1 MKHKLNQAKRGKKPF
16 SKSPKKQSLNYSKH
30 KTGPQ
35 ATGTK
40 VTLTIDTIEIKTPT
54 IKIDPHK
61 IRQTTREMI
70 VKANTLLDTISN
82 KIAIIQAPTG
92 SGKTHSIIE
101 EVKTRYG
108 NQVLN
113 KKVAIALPT
122 RANVFNLGGLTDQ
135 LDVDFGMHIGGEQGD
150 MTEIENIGTI
160 YTYGKLYE
168 MLKIDPL
175 LSNYEE
181 LILDEAD
188 VISAGQE
195 VRWIPVLKWLHQVR
209 PELKIILMSATL
221 DIDGFRQLFTVNKEA
236 IFTDLSH
243 SRPRPIQQLYVT
255 DLEAKSRDLAS
266 PKNAIDYI
274 NFAIDAVTLM
284 ITGKN
289 VLIPNEAVLVFLP
302 TISSVER
309 MAAILANKFQEQL
322 EVRTLHS
329 KKDMEELKKDINTPI
344 SKDKIGVLIATD
356 IIGRGINFSDEL
368 RINRVIHSGLSNRRN
383 YNNITRRDILGV
395 GVSTAFDVTQAFG
408 RAGRAINDTR
418 PVVGMCLQPISKLK
432 KGLDNSLNN
441 NDPTYMILQCSRVLK
456 RIQKLKNFPF
466 IPKTLLEFIAP
477 VVIDIDRIKQ
487 SIEKLQVLE
496 ALDENEN
503 ITDFG
508 TFLIDIGLDLDFGL
522 MLYNSL
528 NTSYWARLC
537 DVFCLASRG
546 SSLVDMEL
554 KEIYNAF
561 VYKLA
566 KSQGVKSDLEVFEY
580 MTQNI
585 ENFDDAVMCGVNY
598 GTFQEAMVS
607 SKALKRKINE
617 YVSSSTLDTDSLN
630 DKIDFSYLARVSLS
644 DCLFEFRKTVQGRTR
659 ATHEYVHLASKNV
672 FNLSSFSVLNFLKPS
687 IYIIASNMAIV
698 SGAMTITEAI
708 PVEFDDLVPNG
719 FTIKD
724 EVLLIDKYDP
734 KTGQG
739 RVKINRNYKGYNSST
754 ILDSFTAR
762 FDNDEYAV
770 KALSNYLTFECKQ
783 DFVELNKS
791 VINRVKC
798 YDPKL
803 VSKDFLSDY
812 YYSRLL
818 IDDITNLDLL
828 IPIVLDIKDVVDTP
842 TLREIQ
848 KSCPTTIDGHEVK
861 YVELKKG
868 AISPVIDLKFNDLQ
882 DKKLIDKITSAFKY
896 KVLTPYKQGSNTVY
910 KPLKEAS
917 KDLVSTLKKQLLKS
931 ALDVNDEELIG
942 NITQLTSV
950 PVLPEAIEYMI
961 GEFIYPYFLIDFN
974 NNLSIHWSEDK
985 ISSNQAI
992 SRINKA
998 MGKKDVIAQAI
1009 EYVDSQSLDNKLH
1022 QLLLNCGSN
1031 SQDKDYQEL
1040 KFLIDGLKSHKS
1052 DLNIDKRLAEIE
1064 HRLDEELEYQ
1074 YRSTK
1079 AEQKIN
1085 QDFEAFKKKYDKK
1098 SYKEDLQLQVDGKII
1113 AQATKVHNYDRKKD
1127 YYTIEDLR
1135 TIVINNFKPLKFKS
1149 ITVEVK

>member
-16 SKSPKKQSLNYSKH
+16 SKSPSKTNPRH

-35 ATGTK
+35 ATSK
-40 VTLTIDTIEIKTPT
+40 KFTLTIDTIEIKSPT

-70 VKANTLLDTISN
+70 IKANAVLDKIDN

-101 EVKTRYG
+101 EVKSRYG
-108 NQVLN
+108 NQILS

-122 RANVFNLGGLTDQ
+122 RANVFNLGGLTEN
-135 LDVDFGMHIGGEQGD
+135 LKVDFGKHIGGETGD
-150 MTEIENIGTI
+150 MTDIKDIGTI
-160 YTYGKLYE
+160 YTYGKLFE

-195 VRWIPVLKWLHQVR
+195 VRWIPVLKWLHKVR

-221 DIDGFRQLFTVNKEA
+221 DIDGFRQLFDVNKEA

-255 DLEAKSRDLAS
+255 DLEAKSRDVVH
-266 PKNAIDYI
+266 PKSAIDYI

-289 VLIPNEAVLVFLP
+289 ALIPNEAVLVFLP

-309 MAAILANKFQEQL
+309 MGTILQNKFQEQL

-329 KKDMEELKKDINTPI
+329 KKDMEELKKDISNPI
-344 SKDKIGVLIATD
+344 AKSKIGVLIATD
-356 IIGRGINFSDEL
+356 IIGRGINFSEEL

-383 YNNITRRDILGV
+383 YNTITRRDILGV
-395 GVSTAFDVTQAFG
+395 GVATSFDVTQAFG

-456 RIQKLKNFPF
+456 RIQKLRNFPH
-466 IPKTLLEFIAP
+466 IPKTLLEFITP
-477 VVIDIDRIKQ
+477 VVIDLDRIKQ
-487 SIEKLQVLE
+487 SIEKLQILE

-561 VYKLA
+561 VYRLA
-566 KSQGVKSDLEVFEY
+566 KSNGVKSDLEVFEFL
-580 MTQNI
+580 TQNI
-585 ENFDDAVMCGVNY
+585 ENFEDAVNCGVNY
-598 GTFQEAMVS
+598 NTYLEAMVS

-617 YVSSSTLDTDSLN
+617 YISGSTLDTDSML

-644 DCLFEFRKTVQGRTR
+644 DCLFEFRKQVASRNKTIY
-659 ATHEYVHLASKNV
+659 EYVHLASKNV
-672 FNLSSFSVLNFLKPS
+672 FNLSSYSVLNFLKPS
-687 IYIIASNMAIV
+687 KYIIASNMAIV
-698 SGAMTITEAI
+698 SGVMTITEAI
-708 PVEFDDLVPNG
+708 PVEFEDLEPNG

-739 RVKINRNYKGYNSST
+739 RVKVNRNYKGYNT
-754 ILDSFTAR
+754 NTTLDTFTAR

-770 KALSNYLTFECKQ
+770 HALANYLTFECKQ
-783 DFVELNKS
+783 SFIELNKN
-791 VINRVKC
+791 VLNRVKC
-798 YDPKL
+798 YDSKL
-803 VSKDFLSDY
+803 VGKDFLKDFY
-812 YYSRLL
+812 YARLL
-818 IDDITNLDLL
+818 QDDITNLDMLK
-828 IPIVLDIKDVVDTP
+828 PIILDIKDVVDTP

-848 KSCPTTIDGHEVK
+848 KSCPTTIDGKEVRYVESK
-861 YVELKKG
+861 KGMISPVVELKY
-868 AISPVIDLKFNDLQ
+868 NELQ
-882 DKKLIDKITSAFKY
+882 DSKLINRIMIGVKY
-896 KVLTPYKQGSNTVY
+896 KVLTPYKQGSKIIY

-917 KDLVSTLKKQLLKS
+917 KDLITTQKKQLLRS
-931 ALDVNDEELIG
+931 ALEVNDDELIG
-942 NITQLTSV
+942 NITQLDTV
-950 PVLPEAIEYMI
+950 PVLPEPIEYMV
-961 GEFIYPYFLIDFN
+961 GEYIYPYFLIDFN
-974 NNLSIHWSEDK
+974 NNLTVHWSEDK

-992 SRINKA
+992 ARINKA
-998 MGKKDVIAQAI
+998 IGKKDSILQAI
-1009 EYVDSQSLDNKLH
+1009 EYVDSEALDNKLL
-1022 QLLLNCGSN
+1022 QLLINCGGN
-1031 SQDKDYQEL
+1031 AQDKDYSDI
-1040 KFLIDGLKSHKS
+1040 KFLIDGIKSHKS
-1052 DLNIDKRLAEIE
+1052 DLNIDTRLRDIE
-1064 HRLDEELEYQ
+1064 SRLDEELQYK
-1074 YRSTK
+1074 YRSSY
-1079 AEQKIN
+1079 AEKIIN
-1085 QDFEAFKKKYDKK
+1085 DEFDAFKKKYDKK
-1098 SYKEDLQLQVDGKII
+1098 AYTTELVLKVDKVVI
-1113 AQATKVHNYDRKKD
+1113 AKATKIHNFDKKKD
-1127 YYTIEDLR
+1127 YYVVEDIR
-1135 TIVINNFKPLKFKS
+1135 SKVINTFKPLKFKV
-1149 ITVEVK
+1149 IEVNEAKK

>member
-1 MKHKLNQAKRGKKPF
+1 MKHKPNQAKRGKRPDFKKPI
-16 SKSPKKQSLNYSKH
+16 KGGARKP
-30 KTGPQ
+30 TGPQ
-35 ATGTK
+35 ATGK
-40 VTLTIDTIEIKTPT
+40 KFTLTIDTIEIKSPT

-70 VKANTLLDTISN
+70 IKANAVLDRIDN

-101 EVKTRYG
+101 EVKSRYG
-108 NQVLN
+108 NQILN

-135 LDVDFGMHIGGEQGD
+135 LDVDFGMHIGGETGD
-150 MTEIENIGTI
+150 MTEIKNIGTI
-160 YTYGKLYE
+160 YTYGKLFE

-195 VRWIPVLKWLHQVR
+195 VRWIPVLKWLHKVR

-221 DIDGFRQLFTVNKEA
+221 DIDGFRQLFDVNQEA

-255 DLEAKSRDLAS
+255 DLEAKSRDVIH
-266 PKNAIDYI
+266 PKSAIDYI

-289 VLIPNEAVLVFLP
+289 ALIPNEAVLIFLP

-309 MAAILANKFQEQL
+309 MAGILTNKFQEQL

-329 KKDMEELKKDINTPI
+329 KKDMEELKKDITRPI
-344 SKDKIGVLIATD
+344 EKSKIGVLIATD
-356 IIGRGINFSDEL
+356 IIGRGINFSEEL

-383 YNNITRRDILGV
+383 YNPITRRDILGV
-395 GVSTAFDVTQAFG
+395 GVSTSFDVTQAFG

-456 RIQKLKNFPF
+456 RIQKLRNFPHV
-466 IPKTLLEFIAP
+466 PKTLLEFIAP
-477 VVIDIDRIKQ
+477 VVIDPDRVKL

-528 NTSYWARLC
+528 DTSYWARLC
-537 DVFCLASRG
+537 DVFCLANRG

-561 VYKLA
+561 VYRLA
-566 KSQGVKSDLEVFEY
+566 KSNGVKSDLEVFEFL
-580 MTQNI
+580 TQNVT
-585 ENFDDAVMCGVNY
+585 NFEEAVTCGVNY
-598 GTFQEAMVS
+598 ATFQEAMTS

-617 YVSSSTLDTDSLN
+617 YISGSTLDTDN
-630 DKIDFSYLARVSLS
+630 MTDKIDFSYLARVSLS
-644 DCLFEFRKTVQGRTR
+644 DCLFEFRKQVASRNKTVY
-659 ATHEYVHLASKNV
+659 EYVHLASKNV
-672 FNLSSFSVLNFLKPS
+672 FNLSSYSVLNFLKPS
-687 IYIIASNMAIV
+687 KYIIASNMAIV
-698 SGAMTITEAI
+698 SGVMTVTEAI
-708 PVEFDDLVPNG
+708 PVEFEDLEPNG

-734 KTGQG
+734 HTGQG
-739 RVKINRNYKGYNSST
+739 RVKIDRNYKGYST
-754 ILDSFTAR
+754 NTTLDSFTAK
-762 FDNDEYAV
+762 FDNDEYAIH
-770 KALSNYLTFECKQ
+770 ALANYLTFECKQ
-783 DFVELNKS
+783 DFVAVNKN
-791 VINRVKC
+791 VLNRVKC
-798 YDPKL
+798 YDAKL
-803 VSKDFLSDY
+803 IGKTFLKDY

-818 IDDITNLDLL
+818 IDDVTNLDLL
-828 IPIVLDIKDVVDTP
+828 KPIILDIKDVVDTA

-848 KSCPTTIDGHEVK
+848 KSCPTSIEGKEIK
-861 YVELKKG
+861 YIESKKG
-868 AISPVIDLKFNDLQ
+868 VINPVVEMKYNELQ
-882 DKKLIDKITSAFKY
+882 DRKLIDKLVSGVKH
-896 KVLTPYKQGSNTVY
+896 KLLTPYQQGTKTIY

-917 KDLVSTLKKQLLKS
+917 KDLINTQKKQLLKT
-931 ALDVNDEELIG
+931 ALDINDEELIG
-942 NITQLTSV
+942 NITNLDSV
-950 PVLPEAIEYMI
+950 PALPEPIEYMI
-961 GEFIYPYFLIDFN
+961 GEYIYPYFLIDFN
-974 NNLSIHWSEDK
+974 NNLSIHWSDDK

-998 MGKKDVIAQAI
+998 IIKKADYKQAI
-1009 EYVDSQSLDNKLH
+1009 EYVDSQALDEKLLK
-1022 QLLLNCGSN
+1022 LLVNCGSN
-1031 SQDKDYQEL
+1031 QQDKDYQDL
-1040 KFLIDGLKSHKS
+1040 KFAIDGLKSHKS
-1052 DLNIDKRLAEIE
+1052 DLDIDTRLRDIE
-1064 HRLDEELEYQ
+1064 ARLDEEIEYT
-1074 YRSTK
+1074 YRSSY
-1079 AEQKIN
+1079 AEKIIN
-1085 QDFEAFKKKYDKK
+1085 NEFDAFKKKYDKK
-1098 SYKEDLQLQVDGKII
+1098 SFQGDLVLKVDKTTI
-1113 AQATKVHNYDRKKD
+1113 AKATKIHNFDKKKD
-1127 YYTIEDLR
+1127 YYVVEDVR
-1135 TIVINNFKPLKFKS
+1135 SKVINTFKPLKFKVIEIKES
-1149 ITVEVK
+1149 KN